1 MIRGRGRGRG
11 RKEGGR
17 EEEGREK
24 AEEREREAAQTVTD
38 RVTRAPHSRSGL
50 CSLSPPAPLFPV
62 SRDPWD
68 IKRRRRRLRDSPR
81 DCSHCFRCCW
91 DALTHCRHPIIS
103 TRLAS
108 RPSLRLSLS
117 FSLSS
122 PLLPLPLFYSPPLF
136 SLSATAHAFCTTGRL
151 ISRCP
156 LDASR
161 RVATDR
167 RSKRRG
173 RKKCAQNDDRKKEAE
188 EAHTH

>member
-81 DCSHCFRCCW
+81 DCSHCLRCCW

-117 FSLSS
+117 LSLYPHLCFLFRSSTLLLSS
-122 PLLPLPLFYSPPLF
+122 RYLLPHMLFAPLVAS
-136 SLSATAHAFCTTGRL
+136 SLAVRL
-151 ISRCP
+151 TRV
-156 LDASR
+156 DESR
-161 RVATDR
+161 RTDARREEVAKSVRKMMTGK
-167 RSKRRG
+167 RS
-173 RKKCAQNDDRKKEAE
+173 
-188 EAHTH
+188 